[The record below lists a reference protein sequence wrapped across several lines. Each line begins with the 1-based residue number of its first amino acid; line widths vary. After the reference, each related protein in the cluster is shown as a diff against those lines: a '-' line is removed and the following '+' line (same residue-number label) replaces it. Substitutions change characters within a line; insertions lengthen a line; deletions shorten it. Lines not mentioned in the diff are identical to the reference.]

1 MIEYVNVSK
10 TFTNEAHKITAVN
23 DISLKIN
30 QGELVVLLGPSG
42 CGKTTLLRL
51 TNRLEELDR
60 GHILI
65 NNRKI
70 DTQDEVK
77 LRQGIGY
84 VIQEIGLFPNKTI
97 GENIGMI
104 PKVIGWNQNKVEKR
118 IEELLEMM
126 NLDSILYKDKYPH
139 QLSGGQRQRIG
150 VARAL
155 AANPDI
161 LLMDEPFG
169 AIDPI
174 NRKNIQDQFLTLQ
187 KKLNKTIIFVSHDIH
202 EALKMADKIAIINQ
216 GELIQFDTPEN
227 ILLDPKNKFVEEF
240 IGTERA
246 MKVLDLVRVK
256 EAMSS
261 ISYKYDDLEVKD
273 ALKLMKKNNRDYLLI
288 CSEDRRPLGYISRE
302 DILKNPFQQESKIIN
317 LIKDLDIRLT
327 YTSTLKEALTIMVS
341 NEVTKLC
348 IVDQNG
354 TLVGAIDFT
363 DIQDYL
369 SKNYRRN
376 QEMGL

>member
-1 MIEYVNVSK
+1 MNVSK